1 MSAAYVWPAMTGKV
15 LLVVHGAGSDPGR
28 VGRQLKAMGYAL
40 DIRRPS
46 RGDVLPASMDEHA
59 AAIIFGG
66 PMSANDDAT
75 LEFIRTELEWIPT
88 ALESGKPFL
97 GICLGGQLLARAL
110 GARVASH
117 PEGLHEIGY
126 YAVRPTPAGRC
137 LFDRETHFYQWHGEG
152 FEVPRAATLLAEGD
166 TFVNQAFACDN
177 AYAIQFHPE
186 VTASITNRWMTKAAH
201 KLCFPGAQS
210 RDEQIR
216 RRDRHERAV
225 PVWLRKFLGRWLE
238 S

>member
-1 MSAAYVWPAMTGKV
+1 MTEKV
-15 LLVVHGAGSDPGR
+15 LLVVHGAASDPGR
-28 VGRQLKAMGYAL
+28 VGRQLKEMGYAL
-40 DIRRPS
+40 DMRRPS

-66 PMSANDDAT
+66 PMSANDDET
-75 LEFIRTELEWIPT
+75 LDFIRTELDWIPT

-126 YAVRPTPAGRC
+126 YAVRPTPAGRF
-137 LFDRETHFYQWHGEG
+137 LLDRETHFYQWHSEG
-152 FEVPRAATLLAEGD
+152 FDVPRAATLLAESD
-166 TFVNQAFACDN
+166 TFVNQAFACAN
-177 AYAIQFHPE
+177 AYGLQFHPE
-186 VTASITNRWMTKAAH
+186 VTASIMNRWTTKAAH

-216 RRDRHERAV
+216 RRDRHERAI
-225 PVWLRKFLGRWLE
+225 PVWLRKFLARWLE
-238 S
+238 R